1 MTALVLFG
9 SASYYGPY
17 NDYDVDY
24 GPSYD
29 QFYTSIFSG
38 ATQNWNLILPPN
50 PGSSGQ
56 VLTTNG
62 TGVTYWSTVAS
73 SGGSVT
79 TFSSGNLSPLFT
91 TSVATPT
98 TTPALSFALNTQLA
112 NTVFAGPVS
121 GGAATPTFRGLNSAD
136 IPVPGSTGDVLYNNG
151 GVLGAALTTITA
163 AGSITLPDTQTIQW
177 TGSAY
182 SSVGLSQLAADTLAV
197 GNGTESDVSGA
208 MAMTA
213 LILYGSS
220 YYSAYDAFHT
230 TIYSGATQNWNLV
243 LPETAGV
250 NGQVLVNIGSGFTEW
265 ESVSTLGVPWSALTN
280 ASANLTL
287 ANGTFTTTFNQTSNA
302 AWLWANTS
310 TGTSG
315 STNAS
320 PLHELA
326 ANYYTGSASAQDL
339 WTIGSVL
346 AAGTNGTSKLTF
358 THSGTTGT
366 ASVDFPGN
374 LTFANAATVTFN
386 STNNG
391 TTYEFQSQ
399 GNNTFLLK
407 ASTSVGA
414 AIIEGNGNGAGGYL
428 ALIGNIT
435 SQTTGNPGVALGN
448 QSSMTAASGSMVGVN
463 IGGNTSAALT
473 FAPTSGSASI
483 TGLLIAPTIGGT
495 TTGNTTA
502 LYVNPTTTTTSL
514 TGTNMLAVFA
524 NGGVQKAAIDYSG
537 NYYSGTTVGLT
548 ETATALTSITT
559 LGGLVTATSDVSDER
574 LKDWKPFTTGLAAI
588 LKVNPIKFTYNSDGQ
603 TKTGISG
610 ERTFAGFSAQN
621 VQAAG
626 ITEAVFPSNT
636 NEGFLGFEPRAMI
649 ATLVNAVKT
658 LEARIRELEK

>member
-1 MTALVLFG
+1 LSTITAAGSITIPGTQTITWTGSAYSSVGLSQLASDTLAIGDGSPGDVSGAAAMTALVLFG

-17 NDYDVDY
+17 HDYDVDY

-50 PGSSGQ
+50 PGTVGQ

-62 TGVTYWSTVAS
+62 TGVSYWSTIAS
-73 SGGSVT
+73 SGVAW
-79 TFSSGNLSPLFT
+79 SS
-91 TSVATPT
+91 
-98 TTPALSFALNTQLA
+98 
-112 NTVFAGPVS
+112 
-121 GGAATPTFRGLNSAD
+121 
-136 IPVPGSTGDVLYNNG
+136 
-151 GVLGAALTTITA
+151 
-163 AGSITLPDTQTIQW
+163 
-177 TGSAY
+177 
-182 SSVGLSQLAADTLAV
+182 
-197 GNGTESDVSGA
+197 
-208 MAMTA
+208 
-213 LILYGSS
+213 
-220 YYSAYDAFHT
+220 
-230 TIYSGATQNWNLV
+230 
-243 LPETAGV
+243 
-250 NGQVLVNIGSGFTEW
+250 
-265 ESVSTLGVPWSALTN
+265 LTN

-391 TTYEFQSQ
+391 TTYDFQSQ
-399 GNNTFLLK
+399 GNTTVQIR
-407 ASTSVGA
+407 ATTSVGA

-473 FAPTSGSASI
+473 FNPASGSASI
-483 TGLLIAPTIGGT
+483 TGLLIAPTIEGT
-495 TTGNTTA
+495 TSGNTTA
-502 LYVNPTTTTTSL
+502 LYVNPTITTTNL
-514 TGTNMLAVFA
+514 TGTNNIAVFA

-610 ERTFAGFSAQN
+610 KRTFAGFSAQN